1 MRIGGG
7 GAPSSSTSGLLLPSF
22 AGSSLPSPSPSTSL
36 PSQGVPAP
44 SPATPDSLASSY
56 HVVTPNPQP
65 TTLTDSVLQ
74 DFRLL
79 HYWMV
84 TTSSMFSDRQQFESL
99 WRDTITKEAT
109 SHAFLMHGILA
120 IAALDLA
127 HSDRIQRLHYTDLAI
142 HHQNSA
148 ITLFRP
154 MLTGITQENSAAIF
168 AFAGVSAYIGFAMAQ
183 VSPTLLSDPIT
194 DLLEIFKL
202 MRGSNAVR
210 QEASAWIEKGSLG
223 PLMRWQRDQKL
234 APPPPDVTE
243 ALRVL
248 EERNQLSIESD
259 IEREVYSLAIENLR
273 SAFEHVG
280 TQTGARFAAF
290 TWPVIVNNLYSTA
303 LDRRKPMALAILAH
317 YGVLLHRIREKWWA
331 GSWGRRVVE
340 AVSGMLEPEW
350 QSSIRWPKE
359 EVGMDGA
366 STQLQ

>member
-1 MRIGGG
+1 MRIEGQ
-7 GAPSSSTSGLLLPSF
+7 GAPSSSSSSSGLLLPSF
-22 AGSSLPSPSPSTSL
+22 AGISWPSSSTSL

-44 SPATPDSLASSY
+44 SPATPNSLASSY
-56 HVVTPNPQP
+56 HVVTPNSQP

-79 HYWMV
+79 HYWTV
-84 TTSSMFSDRQQFESL
+84 TTSSMFSEQQQFEGL

-120 IAALDLA
+120 IAAIDLA
-127 HSDRIQRLHYTDLAI
+127 YSDPIHRLHYTNLAI
-142 HHQNSA
+142 HHQASA
-148 ITLFRP
+148 IALFRP
-154 MLTGITQENSAAIF
+154 MLTGITQENSTAVF
-168 AFAGVSAYIGFAMAQ
+168 AFAGVAAYTGFAMAQ

-194 DLLEIFKL
+194 ELLEIFKM
-202 MRGSNAVR
+202 MRGSNAVK
-210 QEASAWIEKGSLG
+210 QEASAWLENGSLG

-234 APPPPDVTE
+234 VPCPPDVAE

-248 EERNQLSIESD
+248 GERNQSSIESD
-259 IEREVYSLAIENLR
+259 IEREVYSLVIENLR

-280 TQTGARFAAF
+280 TQTGARAAAF
-290 TWPVIVNNLYSTA
+290 TWPVVVNNLYTTA

-317 YGVLLHRIREKWWA
+317 YGVLLHRIREKWWL

-340 AVSGMLEPEW
+340 AASGMLEPEW
-350 QSSIRWPKE
+350 QSSIRWPKG

-366 STQLQ
+366 ST